1 MRRRDFIT
9 LVGGVAT
16 AWPLAS
22 RAQAAGKTAR
32 IGYLA
37 ADTPLTAAGYAVFI
51 DELRKNGFSVDEN
64 LIIKTVRIEQNA
76 KQLFAQTAELARSG
90 IDVLVAGGTEIAL
103 QAAIAA
109 SDTVPIVMLA
119 ISFDPIALGYVKSL
133 AKPGGRIT
141 GIVSLQTELAKKQVE
156 LLTQAFPNKRLL
168 SVFYDQISTQQ
179 FDAAE
184 LQARTLHLEIQ
195 SQKLDNPPY
204 DFDAAFR
211 KLAESAPQMLLVLSS
226 PFFTPQRSHIAELAM
241 QQRLPTM
248 FIFKEY
254 AQAGGLMSYGT
265 DTQAIFRPLG
275 FYVSKVLRG
284 SKPSDLPVE
293 QAAKFEFVVN
303 LKTAKAIGV
312 DLPTSI
318 LLRGARGVLAKCR
331 CHFHRRH

>member
-1 MRRRDFIT
+1 MRRHEFIT
-9 LVGGVAT
+9 LLGGAT
-16 AWPLAS
+16 ATLPLAA
-22 RAQAAGKTAR
+22 RAQAADKAAR

-37 ADTPLTAAGYAVFI
+37 TDTPLTASGYPIFI
-51 DELRKNGFSVDEN
+51 EELKKNGFSVDEN
-64 LIIKTVRIEQNA
+64 LIIKTVRIEQSI

-90 IDVLVAGGTEIAL
+90 IDVLVTGGTEVAL

-109 SDTVPIVMLA
+109 NDTVPIVMWA
-119 ISFDPIALGYVKSL
+119 INFDPIALGYAKSL

-141 GIVSLQTELAKKQVE
+141 GIISLQTELAKKQVE
-156 LLTQAFPNKRLL
+156 LLTQAFPNKHLL
-168 SVFYDQISTQQ
+168 SVLYDQISAQQ

-184 LQARTLHLEIQ
+184 LQARTLHLEVQ

-211 KLAESAPQMLLVLSS
+211 KLAEGTPQMLLVLSS
-226 PFFTPQRSHIAELAM
+226 PFFTPQRSHIAELAI

-265 DTQAIFRPLG
+265 DPQAIFRPLG

-312 DLPTSI
+312 DLPTGI
-318 LLRGARGVLAKCR
+318 LLRADEVIE
-331 CHFHRRH
+331 

>member
-1 MRRRDFIT
+1 MRRREFIT
-9 LVGGVAT
+9 LLGGAT
-16 AWPLAS
+16 ATLPLAA
-22 RAQAAGKTAR
+22 RAQAADKAAR

-37 ADTPLTAAGYAVFI
+37 TDTPLTASGYPIFI
-51 DELRKNGFSVDEN
+51 EELKKNGFSVDEN
-64 LIIKTVRIEQNA
+64 LIIKTVRIEQSI

-90 IDVLVAGGTEIAL
+90 IDVLVTGGTEVAL

-109 SDTVPIVMLA
+109 NDTVPIVMWA
-119 ISFDPIALGYVKSL
+119 INFDPIALGYAKSL
-133 AKPGGRIT
+133 TKPGGRIT
-141 GIVSLQTELAKKQVE
+141 GIISLQTELAKKQVE
-156 LLTQAFPNKRLL
+156 LLTQAFPNKHLL
-168 SVFYDQISTQQ
+168 SVLYDQISAQQ

-184 LQARTLHLEIQ
+184 LQARTLHLEVQ

-211 KLAESAPQMLLVLSS
+211 KLAEGTPQMLLVLSS
-226 PFFTPQRSHIAELAM
+226 PFFTPQRSHIAELAI

-265 DTQAIFRPLG
+265 DPQAIFRPLG

-312 DLPTSI
+312 DLPTGI
-318 LLRGARGVLAKCR
+318 LLRADEVIE
-331 CHFHRRH
+331 